1 MISGS
6 FFCAHHCGLLVLC
19 MNVWHAVYLLATR
32 VSALFVSL
40 TPARTECSVD
50 CHLFLCT
57 FSFPHT
63 PFHSQVYILHA
74 CSLKSEILSINCNPF
89 CNPLQ
94 SFLQSCLQSFLH
106 FASINRSQV
115 HSVQACSPPPHY
127 TTYLVSLHSIYYLV
141 CTAYT
146 TLFLCT
152 ASVPMRGGRATSC
165 IASLFHVL
173 PSI

>member
-127 TTYLVSLHSIYYLV
+127 TTYLVSLHSICV
-141 CTAYT
+141 NPWRACH
-146 TLFLCT
+146 FLHY
-152 ASVPMRGGRATSC
+152 
-165 IASLFHVL
+165 FQ
-173 PSI
+173 